1 MKQLLLLVF
10 TFLVSNVLFAQE
22 YIPSYNNYYS
32 TEIESLNSNYNKGV
46 VKRDVSLLQLE
57 WLVMVRSE
65 KKELSKYDDESKA
78 NKLAILSELE
88 KKILAG
94 INGEDY
100 PAKAKQDN
108 PILTETKEEKSPES
122 LATDIE
128 EAKGTS
134 ETLSDEE
141 LATKLKMI
149 YNSEIEGVYFR
160 IQVAATYRKKTGR
173 EVQNLLNLKEEVIE
187 EENSGLFKYLICKFS
202 KYNTAKMKVSE
213 LKENSKLN
221 AFVVGYK
228 NDKRVPFNEIFIIE

>member
-100 PAKAKQDN
+100 PAKTKQDN

-128 EAKGTS
+128 EKKGTS

-141 LATKLKMI
+141 LAT
-149 YNSEIEGVYFR
+149 
-160 IQVAATYRKKTGR
+160 
-173 EVQNLLNLKEEVIE
+173 
-187 EENSGLFKYLICKFS
+187 
-202 KYNTAKMKVSE
+202 
-213 LKENSKLN
+213 
-221 AFVVGYK
+221 
-228 NDKRVPFNEIFIIE
+228 

>member
-88 KKILAG
+88 KKILA
-94 INGEDY
+94 
-100 PAKAKQDN
+100 
-108 PILTETKEEKSPES
+108 
-122 LATDIE
+122 
-128 EAKGTS
+128 
-134 ETLSDEE
+134 
-141 LATKLKMI
+141 
-149 YNSEIEGVYFR
+149 
-160 IQVAATYRKKTGR
+160 
-173 EVQNLLNLKEEVIE
+173 
-187 EENSGLFKYLICKFS
+187 
-202 KYNTAKMKVSE
+202 
-213 LKENSKLN
+213 
-221 AFVVGYK
+221 
-228 NDKRVPFNEIFIIE
+228 